1 MKHTKRNLAL
11 GLCMLLLCM
20 AFAPLGVAAESTNLI
35 ENGSMDE
42 EDWYYTQGPAGW
54 KAGRNGTTAYV
65 DDVKDVTEGTAYIY
79 HATGGVNNSPYVE
92 IDALTYQSGEGQPQ
106 ITPQHSAESAWYPM
120 EGGTW
125 YNLSF
130 YHKKPQS
137 SIVNRTAPQIVMTFA
152 GTSNGETVSAA
163 ITPGTGILFYNYES
177 EIWVKYELRFK
188 TPAWTT
194 QMMFVFATE
203 YRKCAS
209 YDEISLTKDESS
221 IEYLGGTP
229 TGLSGDAI
237 TAWPNTTG
245 GAKVTPTG
253 GTAEILPVAFMSARQ
268 VMTTRPETG
277 KIKAAFCYN
286 AVDKTENVTCISAV
300 YKKTA
305 EGTTLV
311 NCYIDNL
318 ERVAELNRLEQEI
331 TLPEAADGEEYTVK
345 SYMWDSASGLRPTGV
360 SNSLTY

>member
-1 MKHTKRNLAL
+1 MKNAKRNLAL
-11 GLCMLLLCM
+11 TLSLLLLCT
-20 AFAPLGVAAESTNLI
+20 AFSAVGAAAESTNLI
-35 ENGSMDE
+35 YNGSLDE
-42 EDWYYTQGPAGW
+42 PDWYYTGGPYGW
-54 KAGRNGTTAYV
+54 TPGRTA
-65 DDVKDVTEGTAYIY
+65 DTEWLESVEEIETGTAYIY
-79 HATGGVNNSPYVE
+79 HKTGGVNNSPYVE
-92 IDALTYQSGEGQPQ
+92 IDALTYKSDEGEPK
-106 ITPQHSAESAWYPM
+106 ITPQYSIESSWHPM
-120 EGGTW
+120 DADTW

-130 YHKKPQS
+130 YHKKS
-137 SIVNRTAPQIVMTFA
+137 AKLNGRTQPKITLTFA
-152 GTSNGETVSAA
+152 GTLSGTSVDAA
-163 ITPGTGILFYNYES
+163 ITPGTGILFHNYES
-177 EIWVKYELRFK
+177 DVWVKYALRFK

-194 QMMFVFATE
+194 QMMFSFATWPQH
-203 YRKCAS
+203 CVS

-229 TGLSGDAI
+229 YGLTGDAI

-245 GAKVTPTG
+245 GAKLTPG
-253 GTAEILPVAFMSARQ
+253 GVEEILPVAFMSARQ
-268 VMTTRPETG
+268 VMTGRPETG

-286 AVDKTENVTCISAV
+286 AVDKTEDVTCISAV

-331 TLPEAADGEEYTVK
+331 TLPEAAEGEEYTVK
-345 SYMWDSASGLRPTGV
+345 SYMWDSTSGLQPTGI